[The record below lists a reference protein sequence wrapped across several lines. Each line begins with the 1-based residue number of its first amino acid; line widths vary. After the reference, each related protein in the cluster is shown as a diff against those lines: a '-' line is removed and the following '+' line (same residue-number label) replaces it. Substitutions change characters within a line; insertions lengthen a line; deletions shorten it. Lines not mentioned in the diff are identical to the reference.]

1 MKIAVIG
8 LGYVGLP
15 LAVALSKHY
24 KVMGY
29 DKNPD
34 RTLKLFFMLDETE
47 EVNSEDLKNDNL
59 DCTCDL
65 MDIADC
71 DFYIVAVPTPTT
83 IDKLPDL
90 TPLKNAST
98 ALSTILNKGDIVV
111 YESTVNPGVTE
122 NICIPILEQS
132 GLKCGVDFN
141 VGYSP
146 ERINP
151 GDKVRT
157 LTKITKVVS
166 AQNEET
172 LNIIYD
178 VYSKI
183 IEGGVHKA
191 PTIMTAEA
199 CKILEN
205 IQRDVN
211 IALINE
217 VSILFNKL
225 GIDTYEVLRAA
236 KTKWNFNNY
245 YPGMVGGHCIGVDPY
260 YLIHQAKEIGID
272 MKVMR
277 SAREVNEG
285 IAPLVAE
292 VCSKRIKDK
301 NITEPKILVLGAT
314 FKENCS
320 DTRNSKAMELIEA
333 LKEKYTVSYFDPY
346 LGIGD
351 EEHLLAHIREYD
363 VVVLAVSHDFFK
375 NIKTKLM
382 LLLEDKIVIDVKGLF
397 KEKLQGTSNYW
408 KL

>member
-1 MKIAVIG
+1 
-8 LGYVGLP
+8 
-15 LAVALSKHY
+15 
-24 KVMGY
+24 
-29 DKNPD
+29 
-34 RTLKLFFMLDETE
+34 
-47 EVNSEDLKNDNL
+47 
-59 DCTCDL
+59 
-65 MDIADC
+65 
-71 DFYIVAVPTPTT
+71 
-83 IDKLPDL
+83 
-90 TPLKNAST
+90 
-98 ALSTILNKGDIVV
+98 
-111 YESTVNPGVTE
+111 
-122 NICIPILEQS
+122 
-132 GLKCGVDFN
+132 
-141 VGYSP
+141 
-146 ERINP
+146 
-151 GDKVRT
+151 
-157 LTKITKVVS
+157 
-166 AQNEET
+166 
-172 LNIIYD
+172 
-178 VYSKI
+178 
-183 IEGGVHKA
+183 
-191 PTIMTAEA
+191 
-199 CKILEN
+199 
-205 IQRDVN
+205 
-211 IALINE
+211 

-320 DTRNSKAMELIEA
+320 DTRNSKAMELIET